1 MNIRHHFVT
10 KSVGGNLTGKLLRRS
25 DQNTGFAVFGSCSI
39 PPCESDAD
47 VLKAEIA
54 AHSKVSPTY
63 VHHKIFQGSKSMS
76 SIASYGTPLQ

>member
-1 MNIRHHFVT
+1 MGR
-10 KSVGGNLTGKLLRRS
+10 LLRRS
-25 DQNTGFAVFGSCSI
+25 DQNTVIRGFGRCSI

-63 VHHKIFQGSKSMS
+63 VRHKIFQGSKSMS